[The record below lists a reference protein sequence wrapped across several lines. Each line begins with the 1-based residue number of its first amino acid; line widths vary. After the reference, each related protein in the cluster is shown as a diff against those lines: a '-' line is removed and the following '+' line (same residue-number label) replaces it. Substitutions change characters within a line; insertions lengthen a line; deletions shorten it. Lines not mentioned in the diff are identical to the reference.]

1 MTFEQRLLKMLGLDQ
16 IDNITKLN
24 IFMEAT
30 ELPVVTITKI
40 IFDGNLPLLNEETG
54 LLGTS
59 TTKYKLVEV
68 DEDESGSTV

>member
-30 ELPVVTITKI
+30 ELPVVTITKT

-59 TTKYKLVEV
+59 TIKYKLVEV
-68 DEDESGSTV
+68 DEDDPS